1 MCYFIS
7 LLRSS
12 VADLGRSHSH
22 PDIFE
27 SIVATLR
34 TRYLQK
40 TNKIDHWTGSQL
52 SDHDDWDAEADLK
65 KVVPQDLVISHERFH
80 IVLHNLS
87 PENAKFQLN
96 VKVNHALSQ
105 CSI

>member
-1 MCYFIS
+1 M
-7 LLRSS
+7 
-12 VADLGRSHSH
+12 
-22 PDIFE
+22 
-27 SIVATLR
+27 
-34 TRYLQK
+34 
-40 TNKIDHWTGSQL
+40 NKIDHWTGSQL
-52 SDHDDWDAEADLK
+52 SDHDDWDAEADPK
-65 KVVPQDLVISHERFH
+65 KVEPQDFVISHERFH